1 MNIITSGAASAAA
14 TSLAPADRT
23 GRAGKILLAGYQLL
37 PFLER
42 GQVIGAADLRTI
54 LMNAFGGSDAEG
66 FWAWKDA
73 YEATEVAQVLFLR
86 KFGAAIFA
94 RANAPRAA
102 LAMLNKVVGLIPTHT
117 RRSEESQQLQQ
128 FSTPLPLGLIAARA
142 AGIMADDTVLEP
154 SAGTGLMAIFGEL
167 AHARLSLNEYAAVR
181 RSLLEQ
187 LFSNSAVSQHDAA
200 HIDDYLDSSVRP
212 TVVLMNPPF
221 SAGVHVEGRMADAA
235 WRHLASAFARLAPG
249 GRLVAITGSSLSPDN
264 PKWRDA
270 FVRLQERG
278 TVRFSAAIDGSVYA
292 RHGTTMETRLT
303 VIDKIAAADP
313 TSLIASHGVA
323 SDLETLLSWISG
335 LPPRPPSTAPNS
347 IGALSNGVLRARAAK
362 MAARKAADTL
372 RPAAVITPASRTS
385 PTVHEQRPISPPAVQ
400 VDEEVVA
407 LDYELRDAA
416 PNVRV
421 DVADGIYEPYRLQA
435 IHIPDAKPHPDKLV
449 ESVAMASVAPPKP
462 AYRPKLPK
470 RIITGGDLSDAQ
482 LESVIYAGEAHSG
495 YLAGHWSVDAT
506 FDNLKAVAPEAEG
519 AVRFRRGWFLGDG
532 TGAGK
537 GRQAAGIILDNWLQ
551 GRRRH
556 LWISKSETLIEEAQ
570 RDWSA
575 LGQEK
580 LLVTPLSR
588 FRQGKPIKLDEGILF
603 VTFATL
609 RTDEREGK
617 RSRVQQIV
625 DWLGQEAGRTEG
637 PTGTEGGAAGSGRAA
652 TGKARP
658 FDGVVIF
665 DEGHAMANAAGGK
678 SERGEKAASQQGRA
692 GLRLQRALPDARVV
706 YVSATGASEVES
718 LAYAERLGLWG
729 SADFPFSTRSEF
741 IAAIE
746 DGGVATMEV
755 LARDLKAMGLY
766 ASRSLSFEGVEYDI
780 LEHELTEEQ
789 VRIYDSYAEA
799 FQIIHN
805 NLNEAL
811 EATGITGATSS
822 AGATSAGKCTLNKNA
837 KAAARSAFESSK
849 QRFFNHLLT
858 SMKTPALIGATTKDL
873 EEGHAA
879 IVQIISTGQS
889 LTERRLAEIPT
900 EEWGDIQVD
909 VTPREIVAEYLNHS
923 FPTQLFEEY
932 SDGEGNLLSR
942 PVYTADG
949 NPVLCREAVARRDAL
964 LERLGSLPAIPTAL
978 DQIVQHF
985 GTEKVAEITGRTR
998 RIVRRD
1004 EGGTI
1009 ARFAVE
1015 SRPGSANLDET
1026 RAFMDDE
1033 KPILI
1038 FSEAGG
1044 TGRSYHAD
1052 LGTKNQRLRLHN
1064 LLEPGWRADVAI
1076 QGLGRSHRTNQAQ
1089 PPRFRMIATNVKAER
1104 RFLSTIAR
1112 RLDTLGAITR
1122 GQRQTGGQGMFRS
1135 EDNLE
1140 SQYARDALRQFY
1152 KLIHRGGVPGCS
1164 LEKFETITGLSLTAE
1179 EGGLKDE
1186 LPPIHTFL
1194 NRMLALTVAMQNLLF
1209 DAFEQLLSARIEG
1222 AIAGGVYDKGLE
1234 TLTADR
1240 MTVKARRLVYS
1251 HPVTG
1256 AETHLLTIERMDR
1269 NRPMML
1275 ADALNLAA
1283 RDARA
1288 RLMVNGKSGRPAV
1301 QVPTRS
1307 VMLDDGSVQPR
1318 VALIRP
1324 MDEIRFEVRQLDE
1337 TNWEEADEK
1346 TFSAAWDAE
1355 VAALPEF
1362 SISTMHVVSGLL
1374 LPIWK
1379 LLPQDFCRVYR
1390 LETDDGERIVGRLIS
1405 SEGLSRLCRNF
1416 GLDQTEVISAA
1427 QIWEA
1432 LLGGTSVVALAG
1444 NMTLRRVR
1452 VMNDYRVELN
1462 GFTDGMR
1469 DRLRSM
1475 GLFSEMIAWKLRFFI
1490 PTSDEGSAI
1499 LSRLVE
1505 WHPISDVTGRA

>member
-1 MNIITSGAASAAA
+1 MNIVPSRAINAPTA
-14 TSLAPADRT
+14 SLAPADST
-23 GRAGKILLAGYQLL
+23 SRAGKLLRSGHALL
-37 PFLER
+37 PSLER
-42 GQVIGAADLRTI
+42 GQPIGAADLRTV
-54 LMNAFGGSDAEG
+54 LMNSFGGSDAEG
-66 FWAWKDA
+66 FWSWKDA

-86 KFGAAIFA
+86 KFGAAITA
-94 RANAPRAA
+94 RANAPQAT
-102 LAMLNKVVGLIPTHT
+102 LAMLTKVAGLIPTHT

-128 FSTPLPLGLIAARA
+128 FSTPMPLAYVAARA
-142 AGIMADDTVLEP
+142 AGIMADDIVLEP
-154 SAGTGLMAIFGEL
+154 SAGTGLMAIFAEV
-167 AHARLSLNEYAAVR
+167 AHARLSLNEYAPVR
-181 RSLLEQ
+181 RDLLEQ
-187 LFSNSAVSQHDAA
+187 LFSGSTVSQHDAA
-200 HIDDYLDSSVRP
+200 HIDDYLDRAVRP

-221 SAGVHVEGRMADAA
+221 SAGVHVEGRVGDAA
-235 WRHLASAFARLAPG
+235 WRHLTSAFARLAPG

-264 PKWRDA
+264 LKWRDA
-270 FVRLQERG
+270 FIRLQERG
-278 TVRFSAAIDGSVYA
+278 TVLFSAAIDGSVYA

-303 VIDKIAAADP
+303 VIDKIAAADSA
-313 TSLIASHGVA
+313 TLVASHGVA
-323 SDLETLLSWISG
+323 ADLETLLSWISG
-335 LPPRPPSTAPNS
+335 LPPRSPSTASNS
-347 IGALSNGVLRARAAK
+347 IGALSNGILRACAAK
-362 MAARKAADTL
+362 MAAQKAADTL
-372 RPAAVITPASRTS
+372 RPAAVAAPTSRPSAAVPASRPVS
-385 PTVHEQRPISPPAVQ
+385 QPYIR
-400 VDEEVVA
+400 VDDEIAE
-407 LDYELRDAA
+407 LSYELRDEA
-416 PNVRV
+416 PRARV
-421 DVADGIYEPYRLQA
+421 DVPDGIYELYRLQA

-462 AYRPKLPK
+462 TYRPHLPK
-470 RIITGGDLSDAQ
+470 RIVTGGDLSDAQ

-495 YLAGHWSVDAT
+495 YLAGHWSVDAS
-506 FDNLKAVAPEAEG
+506 FDNLKAVTSETEG

-537 GRQAAGIILDNWLQ
+537 GRQAAGIILDNWLK

-556 LWISKSETLIEEAQ
+556 VWISKSETLIEDAQ

-588 FRQGKPIKLDEGILF
+588 FRQSKPIKLDEGILF
-603 VTFATL
+603 ITFATL

-625 DWLGQEAGRTEG
+625 DWLGAD
-637 PTGTEGGAAGSGRAA
+637 
-652 TGKARP
+652 

-692 GLRLQRALPDARVV
+692 GLRLQRALPEARVV

-718 LAYAERLGLWG
+718 LAYAERLGLLG
-729 SADFPFSTRSEF
+729 GADFPFSTRSEF

-799 FQIIHN
+799 FQVIHN
-805 NLNEAL
+805 NLNAAL
-811 EATGITGATSS
+811 EATGI
-822 AGATSAGKCTLNKNA
+822 AGATSAAGNSTTRNKNA

-858 SMKTPALIGATTKDL
+858 SMKTPALIDATTRDV

-923 FPTQLFEEY
+923 FPIQLFEEY
-932 SDGEGNLLSR
+932 SDTEGNLLSR
-942 PVYTADG
+942 PVYDADS

-985 GTEKVAEITGRTR
+985 GSTRVAEITGRTR

-1004 EGGTI
+1004 DGGTI
-1009 ARFAVE
+1009 DRFAVQ

-1026 RAFMDDE
+1026 RAFMDDD

-1052 LGTKNQRLRLHN
+1052 LGAKNQRLRLHN
-1064 LLEPGWRADVAI
+1064 LLEAGWRADVAI

-1152 KLIHRGGVPGCS
+1152 KLIHRGGVAGCS
-1164 LEKFETITGLSLTAE
+1164 LETFETITGLSLSAE

-1194 NRMLALTVAMQNLLF
+1194 NRMLALTIAMQNLLF
-1209 DAFEQLLSARIEG
+1209 DAFEQLLAARIEG
-1222 AIAGGVYDKGLE
+1222 AIAAGVYDKGLE
-1234 TLTADR
+1234 TVTADR
-1240 MTVKARRLVYS
+1240 MTVKARQLVYT

-1256 AETHLLTIERMDR
+1256 AQSHLLTIERMDR
-1269 NRPMML
+1269 NTPMAL
-1275 ADALNLAA
+1275 AEALKLGA
-1283 RDARA
+1283 RDPRA
-1288 RLMVNGKSGRPAV
+1288 MLMLNGKSGRAAV
-1301 QVPTRS
+1301 QIPTRS

-1324 MDEIRFEVRQLDE
+1324 MDEIRFEVRHLDE
-1337 TNWEEADEK
+1337 TNWEEADEQS
-1346 TFSAAWDAE
+1346 FSAAWNAE
-1355 VAALPEF
+1355 VADLPEF
-1362 SISTMHVVSGLL
+1362 SVSTMHVVSGLL

-1379 LLPQDFCRVYR
+1379 LLSQEYCRVYR
-1390 LETDDGERIVGRLIS
+1390 LETDEGERIVGRLVS

-1416 GLDQTEVISAA
+1416 GLDQTEVITAA
-1427 QIWEA
+1427 QVWQS
-1432 LLGGTSVVALAG
+1432 LLGGSSVVALAG
-1444 NMTLRRVR
+1444 SMTLRRVR
-1452 VMNDYRVELN
+1452 VMNDYRVELA

-1469 DRLRSM
+1469 DRLRSI
-1475 GLFSEMIAWKLRFFI
+1475 GLFSEMIAWKVRFFV
-1490 PTSDEGSAI
+1490 PTTDEGPAI
-1499 LSRLVE
+1499 LSRLIEGHRVV
-1505 WHPISDVTGRA
+1505 DVAGRS

>member
-1 MNIITSGAASAAA
+1 MKMITSGAANAAA
-14 TSLAPADRT
+14 TSLAPADRA
-23 GRAGKILLAGYQLL
+23 GRAGKILHAGHGFL

-42 GQVIGAADLRTI
+42 GQAIGAADLRTV
-54 LMNAFGGSDAEG
+54 LTNAFGGSDAEG

-86 KFGAAIFA
+86 KFGAAISA
-94 RANAPRAA
+94 RAAQTT
-102 LAMLNKVVGLIPTHT
+102 LAMLTKVAGLVPTHT

-128 FSTPLPLGLIAARA
+128 FSTPMPLGFVAARA
-142 AGIMADDTVLEP
+142 AGVMADDTVLEP
-154 SAGTGLMAIFGEL
+154 SAGTGLMAIFAEL
-167 AHARLSLNEYAAVR
+167 AQARLSLNEYAPVR
-181 RSLLEQ
+181 YTLLEQ
-187 LFSNSAVSQHDAA
+187 LFPGSMVSQHDAA
-200 HIDDYLDSSVRP
+200 HIDDYLDRSVRP

-221 SAGVHVEGRMADAA
+221 SAGLHVEGRMGDAA
-235 WRHLASAFARLAPG
+235 WRHLASAFARLALG
-249 GRLVAITGSSLSPDN
+249 GRLVSITGSSLSPDN
-264 PKWRDA
+264 LKWRDA

-278 TVRFSAAIDGSVYA
+278 TVLFSAAIDGSVYA

-303 VIDKIAAADP
+303 VIDKIAAPNPAKLV
-313 TSLIASHGVA
+313 SSHGVA
-323 SDLETLLSWISG
+323 SDLEILLSWISD
-335 LPPRPPSTAPNS
+335 LPPRSPATAPNS
-347 IGALSNGVLRARAAK
+347 IGALSNGVLRACVTK
-362 MAARKAADTL
+362 MAGRKAAGTV
-372 RPAAVITPASRTS
+372 RPAAESASATRPSPAVRA
-385 PTVHEQRPISPPAVQ
+385 PRPVSLPPAHFN
-400 VDEEVVA
+400 DEVIE
-407 LDYELRDAA
+407 LSYELRDAA
-416 PNVRV
+416 PKARV

-435 IHIPDAKPHPDKLV
+435 IHIPGAKPHPDKLV

-462 AYRPKLPK
+462 TYRPHLPK
-470 RIITGGDLSDAQ
+470 RVVSSGDLSDAQ
-482 LESVIYAGEAHSG
+482 LESVIYAGEAHGG

-506 FDNLKAVAPEAEG
+506 FDNLKAVTPETEG

-537 GRQAAGIILDNWLQ
+537 GRQAAGIILDNWLK

-556 LWISKSETLIEEAQ
+556 LWISKSETLIEDAQ
-570 RDWSA
+570 RDWAA

-588 FRQGKPIKLDEGILF
+588 FRQGKPINLEEGILF

-625 DWLGQEAGRTEG
+625 DWLGQEAGNAMT
-637 PTGTEGGAAGSGRAA
+637 
-652 TGKARP
+652 

-678 SERGEKAASQQGRA
+678 SERGEKTASQQGRA

-706 YVSATGASEVES
+706 YVSATRASDVES

-729 SADFPFSTRSEF
+729 STDFPFSTRSEF
-741 IAAIE
+741 VAAIE

-766 ASRSLSFEGVEYDI
+766 ASRSLSFEGVEYEI
-780 LEHELTEEQ
+780 IEHELTEEQ

-799 FQIIHN
+799 YQVIHN
-805 NLNEAL
+805 NLNAAL
-811 EATGITGATSS
+811 EATGITSAT
-822 AGATSAGKCTLNKNA
+822 GNGTLNKNA

-858 SMKTPALIGATTKDL
+858 SMKTPALIGAIDKDVQ
-873 EEGHAA
+873 ERHAA

-900 EEWGDIQVD
+900 EERGDIQVD
-909 VTPREIVAEYLNHS
+909 ITPREIVAEFLHHS
-923 FPTQLFEEY
+923 FPIQLFEEY
-932 SDGEGNLLSR
+932 SDAEGNLLSR
-942 PVYTADG
+942 PVYDADG

-978 DQIVQHF
+978 DQVVQRF
-985 GTEKVAEITGRTR
+985 GTDRVAEITGRTR

-1004 EGGTI
+1004 DGGTI
-1009 ARFAVE
+1009 DRFAVE

-1052 LGTKNQRLRLHN
+1052 LGAKNQRLRLHN
-1064 LLEPGWRADVAI
+1064 LLEAGWRADIAI

-1089 PPRFRMIATNVKAER
+1089 PPRFRMVATNVKAER

-1152 KLIHRGGVPGCS
+1152 KLIHCGDIAGCS
-1164 LEKFETITGLSLTAE
+1164 LDKFETITGLSLTAE

-1194 NRMLALTVAMQNLLF
+1194 NRMLALTIAMQNLLF
-1209 DAFEQLLSARIEG
+1209 DAFEQLLAARIEG
-1222 AIAGGVYDKGLE
+1222 AIAAGVYDKGLE
-1234 TLTADR
+1234 TLVADR
-1240 MTVKARRLVYS
+1240 MTVKERKLVYT

-1256 AETHLLTIERMDR
+1256 AQSHLLTIERMDR
-1269 NRPMML
+1269 NRPML
-1275 ADALNLAA
+1275 LSDALQLAA
-1283 RDARA
+1283 CDCQAK
-1288 RLMVNGKSGRPAV
+1288 LMVNGKSGRSAV

-1318 VALIRP
+1318 VTLIRP
-1324 MDEIRFEVRQLDE
+1324 TVEIRFELRQLEE
-1337 TNWEEADEK
+1337 TNWQEADEQV
-1346 TFSAAWDAE
+1346 FADAWNTE
-1355 VAALPEF
+1355 VASLPEF
-1362 SISTMHVVSGLL
+1362 AISTMHMVSGLL

-1390 LETDDGERIVGRLIS
+1390 LETDKGERIVGRLIS
-1405 SEGLSRLCRNF
+1405 SEGLARLCQNF
-1416 GLDQTEVISAA
+1416 GLDRTEVISAGEVW
-1427 QIWEA
+1427 QS
-1432 LLGGTSVVALAG
+1432 LLSGSAVIGLAG

-1452 VMNDYRVELN
+1452 VMNDYRVELT
-1462 GFTDGMR
+1462 GFSDGMR
-1469 DRLRSM
+1469 DRLRAI
-1475 GLFSEMIAWKLRFFI
+1475 GLFSEMIAWKVRFFV
-1490 PTSDEGSAI
+1490 PTTDDGPVI
-1499 LSRLVE
+1499 LSRLMERHRIV
-1505 WHPISDVTGRA
+1505 DVAGRA

>member
-1 MNIITSGAASAAA
+1 MNVITSGAANVAA
-14 TSLAPADRT
+14 TSLASADHT
-23 GRAGKILLAGYQLL
+23 GRAGKMLLAGHQLM

-42 GQVIGAADLRTI
+42 GQAIGAADLRAI
-54 LMNAFGGSDAEG
+54 LTNAFGGSDAEG
-66 FWAWKDA
+66 FWFWKDA

-86 KFGAAIFA
+86 KFGTAICA
-94 RANAPRAA
+94 RANPPLAT
-102 LAMLNKVVGLIPTHT
+102 LAMLTKVAGLIPTHT
-117 RRSEESQQLQQ
+117 RRSEESQKLQQ
-128 FSTPLPLGLIAARA
+128 FSTPMPLAFIAARA
-142 AGIMADDTVLEP
+142 AGIMAGDTVIEP
-154 SAGTGLMAIFGEL
+154 SAGTGLMAIFAEL
-167 AHARLSLNEYAAVR
+167 ARARLSLNEYAAVR

-187 LFSNSAVSQHDAA
+187 LFLGSAVSQHDAA
-200 HIDDYLDSSVRP
+200 HIDDYLDRSVRP

-221 SAGVHVEGRMADAA
+221 SAGVHVEGRIVDAA

-249 GRLVAITGSSLSPDN
+249 GRLVTITGSSLSPDN
-264 PKWRDA
+264 SKWRDA
-270 FVRLQERG
+270 FVRLQDRG
-278 TVRFSAAIDGSVYA
+278 TVLFSAAIDGSVYA

-303 VIDKIAAADP
+303 VIDKIAATDP

-323 SDLETLLSWISG
+323 PDLETLLSWIAG
-335 LPPRPPSTAPNS
+335 LPPRSPSPAPSS
-347 IGALSNGVLRARAAK
+347 IGALSSGVLRPCVAK

-372 RPAAVITPASRTS
+372 RPAAVIAPAGGTS
-385 PTVHEQRPISPPAVQ
+385 PAVRALRPETAPPIHID
-400 VDEEVVA
+400 DEVGA
-407 LDYELRDAA
+407 LDYELRDTA
-416 PNVRV
+416 PNARV
-421 DVADGIYEPYRLQA
+421 DFADGIYEPYRLQA

-462 AYRPKLPK
+462 SYRPQLPK
-470 RIITGGDLSDAQ
+470 RIVTGGDLSDAQ

-495 YLAGHWSVDAT
+495 YLAGHWSVDAS
-506 FDNLKAVAPEAEG
+506 FDNLKAVAPETEG

-556 LWISKSETLIEEAQ
+556 LWISKSETLIEDAQ
-570 RDWSA
+570 RDWNA
-575 LGQEK
+575 LEQEK

-588 FRQGKPIKLDEGILF
+588 FRQGKPINLDEGILF

-625 DWLGQEAGRTEG
+625 DWLGQEAG
-637 PTGTEGGAAGSGRAA
+637 SGQAA
-652 TGKARP
+652 TGKAKP
-658 FDGVVIF
+658 FDGVIIF

-692 GLRLQRALPDARVV
+692 GLRLQRALPEARVV

-729 SADFPFSTRSEF
+729 GADFPFSTRSEF

-811 EATGITGATSS
+811 EASGIVSNSTTR
-822 AGATSAGKCTLNKNA
+822 NKNA
-837 KAAARSAFESSK
+837 KTAARSAFESSK

-873 EEGHAA
+873 EDGHAA

-900 EEWGDIQVD
+900 EDWGDIQVD

-932 SDGEGNLLSR
+932 SDVEGDLLSR
-942 PVYTADG
+942 PVYDADG

-964 LERLGSLPAIPTAL
+964 LERLGSLPAVPTAL

-985 GTEKVAEITGRTR
+985 GSGQVAEITGRTR
-998 RIVRRD
+998 RIVRRED
-1004 EGGTI
+1004 GGAI

-1052 LGTKNQRLRLHN
+1052 LGAKNHRLRLHN
-1064 LLEPGWRADVAI
+1064 LLEAGWRADVAI

-1164 LEKFETITGLSLTAE
+1164 LEKFETITGLSLSGE

-1222 AIAGGVYDKGLE
+1222 AIAAGVYDKGLE

-1240 MTVKARRLVYS
+1240 MTVKARQLVYT

-1275 ADALNLAA
+1275 ADALALVA
-1283 RDARA
+1283 RDRRA
-1288 RLMVNGKSGRPAV
+1288 RLMMNGKSGRPAV
-1301 QVPTRS
+1301 QIPTRS
-1307 VMLDDGSVQPR
+1307 VMLEDGSVQPR

-1324 MDEIRFEVRQLDE
+1324 MDEIRFEVHQLEE
-1337 TNWEEADEK
+1337 TNWEEADEL
-1346 TFSAAWDAE
+1346 TFSAAWGAE
-1355 VAALPEF
+1355 VANLPEF
-1362 SISTMHVVSGLL
+1362 SIATMHVVSGLL

-1379 LLPQDFCRVYR
+1379 LLPQDYCRVYR
-1390 LETDDGERIVGRLIS
+1390 LETDEGERIVGRLIS
-1405 SEGLSRLCRNF
+1405 SEGLARLCRNF
-1416 GLDQTEVISAA
+1416 GLDQTEIISAT
-1427 QIWEA
+1427 QIWES
-1432 LLGGTSVVALAG
+1432 LLGGTAVVALAG
-1444 NMTLRRVR
+1444 NMTMRRVR

-1490 PTSDEGSAI
+1490 PTSDEGPVI
-1499 LSRLVE
+1499 LSRLIE
-1505 WHPISDVTGRA
+1505 RHPIVDVTGRA

>member
-1 MNIITSGAASAAA
+1 MNIVPSRVANA
-14 TSLAPADRT
+14 TTASLAPVDSTSRARNLYRT
-23 GRAGKILLAGYQLL
+23 GHALL
-37 PFLER
+37 PSLER
-42 GQVIGAADLRTI
+42 GQPIGAADLRTI
-54 LMNAFGGSDAEG
+54 LMNVFGGSDAEG
-66 FWAWKDA
+66 FWSWKDA

-86 KFGAAIFA
+86 KFGSAIAA
-94 RANAPRAA
+94 RANAPQAT
-102 LAMLNKVVGLIPTHT
+102 LAMLTKVAGLIPTHT

-128 FSTPLPLGLIAARA
+128 FSTPMPLAYVAARA
-142 AGIMADDTVLEP
+142 AGIMAGDTVLEP
-154 SAGTGLMAIFGEL
+154 SAGTGLMAIFAEL
-167 AHARLSLNEYAAVR
+167 AHARLSLNEYAPVR
-181 RSLLEQ
+181 HGLLQQ
-187 LFSNSAVSQHDAA
+187 LFPGSTVSQHDAA
-200 HIDDYLDSSVRP
+200 HIDDYLDRSIRP

-221 SAGVHVEGRMADAA
+221 SAGVLVEGRMADAA

-264 PKWRDA
+264 LKWRDA

-278 TVRFSAAIDGSVYA
+278 TVLFSAAIDGSVYA

-303 VIDKIAAADP
+303 VIDKIAAPDP
-313 TSLIASHGVA
+313 ARLVA
-323 SDLETLLSWISG
+323 SQGTAPDLETLLSWISG
-335 LPPRPPSTAPNS
+335 LPPRSPSTASNS
-347 IGALSNGVLRARAAK
+347 IGALSNGILRACAAK
-362 MAARKAADTL
+362 MAARKANETL
-372 RPAAVITPASRTS
+372 RPAAVAAPGTRPSPAAHAPRPASAA
-385 PTVHEQRPISPPAVQ
+385 PLPAQ
-400 VDEEVVA
+400 IDDEVVQ
-407 LDYELRDAA
+407 LSYELRGEV
-416 PNVRV
+416 PMSCG

-435 IHIPDAKPHPDKLV
+435 IHIPDARPHPDKLV

-462 AYRPKLPK
+462 TYQPHLPK
-470 RIITGGDLSDAQ
+470 RVITSGDLSDAQ
-482 LESVIYAGEAHSG
+482 LESVVYAGEAHSG
-495 YLAGHWSVDAT
+495 YLAGHWSVDAS
-506 FDNLKAVAPEAEG
+506 FDNLKAVKPEDEG

-537 GRQAAGIILDNWLQ
+537 GRQAAGIILDNWLK

-556 LWISKSETLIEEAQ
+556 LWISKSETLIEDAQ

-625 DWLGQEAGRTEG
+625 DWLGGD
-637 PTGTEGGAAGSGRAA
+637 
-652 TGKARP
+652 
-658 FDGVVIF
+658 FDGAIVF
-665 DEGHAMANAAGGK
+665 DEGHSMANAAGSK
-678 SERGEKAASQQGRA
+678 SERGDKAASQQGRA

-729 SADFPFSTRSEF
+729 GADFPFSTRSEF
-741 IAAIE
+741 VAAIE

-799 FQIIHN
+799 YQVIHN
-805 NLNEAL
+805 HLDQAL
-811 EATGITGATSS
+811 EASGITSS
-822 AGATSAGKCTLNKNA
+822 RGTLNKNA
-837 KAAARSAFESSK
+837 KAAARSAFESTK

-858 SMKTPALIGATTKDL
+858 SMKTPALMSAIRSDV

-889 LTERRLAEIPT
+889 ITERRLAEIPT
-900 EEWGDIQVD
+900 EEWSDIQVD

-923 FPTQLFEEY
+923 FPTQLFQEY
-932 SDGEGNLLSR
+932 SDAEGNLLSR
-942 PVYTADG
+942 PVYDAEG
-949 NPVLCREAVARRDAL
+949 NPVLCREAVVRRDAL

-978 DQIVQHF
+978 DQIVQTF
-985 GTEKVAEITGRTR
+985 GTAQVAEITGRTR

-1004 EGGTI
+1004 DGGTI
-1009 ARFAVE
+1009 DRFAVE

-1026 RAFMDDE
+1026 RSFMDDE

-1044 TGRSYHAD
+1044 TGRSYHAN
-1052 LGTKNQRLRLHN
+1052 LGAKNQRLRLHN
-1064 LLEPGWRADVAI
+1064 LLEAGWRADVAI

-1152 KLIHRGGVPGCS
+1152 KLIHSGSVAGCS
-1164 LEKFETITGLSLTAE
+1164 LQTFEAITGLSLTSE
-1179 EGGLKDE
+1179 EGGLTDE

-1194 NRMLALTVAMQNLLF
+1194 NRMLALTIAMQNLLF
-1209 DAFEQLLSARIEG
+1209 DAFEQLLAARIEG
-1222 AIAGGVYDKGLE
+1222 AIAAGVYDRGLE

-1240 MTVKARRLVYS
+1240 MSVKDRRLIYT
-1251 HPVTG
+1251 HPVTR
-1256 AETHLLTIERMDR
+1256 AQSHLLTIERMDR
-1269 NRPMML
+1269 NKPVLL
-1275 ADALNLAA
+1275 ADVLGLVE
-1283 RDARA
+1283 RDPRA
-1288 RLMVNGKSGRPAV
+1288 RLMVNAKSGRPAV
-1301 QVPTRS
+1301 QIPTRS
-1307 VMLDDGSVQPR
+1307 IMLDDGSVQPR
-1318 VALIRP
+1318 AVLVRP
-1324 MDEIRFEVRQLDE
+1324 MDEIRFELRHSKRP
-1337 TNWEEADEK
+1337 TGRK
-1346 TFSAAWDAE
+1346 RTSSAFP
-1355 VAALPEF
+1355 LP
-1362 SISTMHVVSGLL
+1362 
-1374 LPIWK
+1374 
-1379 LLPQDFCRVYR
+1379 
-1390 LETDDGERIVGRLIS
+1390 
-1405 SEGLSRLCRNF
+1405 
-1416 GLDQTEVISAA
+1416 
-1427 QIWEA
+1427 
-1432 LLGGTSVVALAG
+1432 
-1444 NMTLRRVR
+1444 
-1452 VMNDYRVELN
+1452 
-1462 GFTDGMR
+1462 GMR
-1469 DRLRSM
+1469 RSPVFPNSPCRPCMWSPACSCRSGNCCRRTIAGSIVLRPTRGEDRRPT
-1475 GLFSEMIAWKLRFFI
+1475 GLVR
-1490 PTSDEGSAI
+1490 
-1499 LSRLVE
+1499 
-1505 WHPISDVTGRA
+1505 RAFPAVP

>member
-1 MNIITSGAASAAA
+1 MNVIPTPAANAAA
-14 TSLAPADRT
+14 TSPVSASRADSILDA
-23 GRAGKILLAGYQLL
+23 GRALL

-42 GQVIGAADLRTI
+42 GQAIGAADLRTI
-54 LMNAFGGSDAEG
+54 LMKAFGGSDAEG
-66 FWAWKDA
+66 FWSWKDA
-73 YEATEVAQVLFLR
+73 YEATETAQVMFLR
-86 KFGAAIFA
+86 KFGGAIA
-94 RANAPRAA
+94 SRSNAPQAA
-102 LAMLNKVVGLIPTHT
+102 LAMVTKVAALIPTHT

-128 FSTPLPLGLIAARA
+128 FSTPMPLAYIAARA
-142 AGIMADDTVLEP
+142 AGIMPGDMVLEP
-154 SAGTGLMAIFGEL
+154 SAGTGLMAIFAEL
-167 AHARLSLNEYAAVR
+167 AHARLALNEYAALR
-181 RSLLEQ
+181 NGLLTQ
-187 LFSNSAVSQHDAA
+187 LFTESSVTQHDAA
-200 HIDDYLDSSVRP
+200 HIDDYLDRAVRP

-221 SAGVHVEGRMADAA
+221 SAGVHVEGRIVDAA

-270 FVRLQERG
+270 FVRLQDRG
-278 TVRFSAAIDGSVYA
+278 TVLFSAAIDGSVYA

-313 TSLIASHGVA
+313 AKLVASQGVA
-323 SDLETLLSWISG
+323 PDPGTLLAWISG
-335 LPPRPPSTAPNS
+335 LPPRSPSTAPNS
-347 IGALSNGVLRARAAK
+347 IGALSNGILNVCAAK
-362 MAARKAADTL
+362 MAASKAAGTM
-372 RPAAVITPASRTS
+372 RPAAVMVPASRPS
-385 PTVHEQRPISPPAVQ
+385 AAPAPRPAASAASRI
-400 VDEEVVA
+400 DDEVVE
-407 LDYELRDAA
+407 LSYELRDG
-416 PNVRV
+416 PTNVRV
-421 DVADGIYEPYRLQA
+421 DVADGIYEPYQLQA
-435 IHIPDAKPHPDKLV
+435 IRIPDAKPHPDKLV

-462 AYRPKLPK
+462 SYRPHLPR
-470 RIITGGDLSDAQ
+470 RIVTSGDLSDAQ

-506 FDNLKAVAPEAEG
+506 YDNLKAITPESEG

-537 GRQAAGIILDNWLQ
+537 GRQAAGILLDNWLK

-556 LWISKSETLIEEAQ
+556 VWISKSETLIEDAQ
-570 RDWSA
+570 RDWAA

-580 LLVTPLSR
+580 LLITPLSR

-625 DWLGQEAGRTEG
+625 DWLGQEAG
-637 PTGTEGGAAGSGRAA
+637 SGEAA
-652 TGKARP
+652 TGSAKG
-658 FDGVVIF
+658 FDGVIIF

-678 SERGEKAASQQGRA
+678 SDRGEKSASQQGRA

-706 YVSATGASEVES
+706 YVSATGASEVEQ
-718 LAYAERLGLWG
+718 LTYAERLGLWG
-729 SADFPFSTRSEF
+729 GADFPFSTRSEF

-780 LEHELTEEQ
+780 LEHELTGEQ
-789 VRIYDSYAEA
+789 VRIYDAYAEA
-799 FQIIHN
+799 YQVIHN
-805 NLNEAL
+805 HLDEAL
-811 EATGITGATSS
+811 EASGITSS
-822 AGATSAGKCTLNKNA
+822 SGTLNKNA
-837 KAAARSAFESSK
+837 KAAARSAFESTK

-858 SMKTPALIGATTKDL
+858 SMKTPALMSAIKADV

-889 LTERRLAEIPT
+889 LIERRLAEIPT
-900 EEWGDIQVD
+900 EEWNDIQVD

-932 SDGEGNLLSR
+932 SDAEGNLLSR
-942 PVYTADG
+942 PVSDADG
-949 NPVLCREAVARRDAL
+949 NPVLCREAVIRRDEL

-978 DQIVQHF
+978 DQIVQSF
-985 GTEKVAEITGRTR
+985 GTGRVAEITGRTR

-1004 EGGTI
+1004 DGGTI
-1009 ARFAVE
+1009 DRFAVE

-1052 LGTKNQRLRLHN
+1052 LGAKNQRLRLHN
-1064 LLEPGWRADVAI
+1064 LLEAGWRADVAI

-1152 KLIHRGGVPGCS
+1152 KLVHTGGIEGCS
-1164 LEKFETITGLSLTAE
+1164 LEKFEAITGLSLTAE

-1194 NRMLALTVAMQNLLF
+1194 NRMLALTIAMQNLLF
-1209 DAFEQLLSARIEG
+1209 DAFEQLLAARIEG
-1222 AIAGGVYDKGLE
+1222 AIAAGVYDKGLE
-1234 TLTADR
+1234 TLTADH
-1240 MTVKARRLVYS
+1240 MAVKNRRLVYT

-1256 AETHLLTIERMDR
+1256 AQSHLLTIERMDR
-1269 NRPMML
+1269 NRPMLL
-1275 ADALNLAA
+1275 ADALSLAA
-1283 RDARA
+1283 RDPHAV
-1288 RLMVNGKSGRPAV
+1288 LMINGKSGRPAV

-1307 VMLDDGSVQPR
+1307 VMLDDGSIQPR

-1324 MDEIRFEVRQLDE
+1324 MDEIRFEVRQLEE
-1337 TNWEEADEK
+1337 TNWEETDESS
-1346 TFSAAWDAE
+1346 FSTAWETE
-1355 VAALPEF
+1355 VASLAEF

-1379 LLPQDFCRVYR
+1379 LLPQDYCRVYR
-1390 LETDDGERIVGRLIS
+1390 LQTDEGERIVGRLVS
-1405 SEGLSRLCRNF
+1405 PEGLTRLCRNF
-1416 GLDQTEVISAA
+1416 GLDQTEVVNAA
-1427 QIWEA
+1427 EVWQS
-1432 LLGGTSVVALAG
+1432 LLGGSSVVALAG
-1444 NMTLRRVR
+1444 SMTLRRVR
-1452 VMNDYRVELN
+1452 VMNDYRIELT

-1469 DRLRSM
+1469 DRLRSI
-1475 GLFSEMIAWKLRFFI
+1475 GLFSEMIAWKVRFFI
-1490 PTSDEGSAI
+1490 PTSEEGPAI
-1499 LSRLVE
+1499 LSRLLERHRIV
-1505 WHPISDVTGRA
+1505 DVAGRG

>member
-1 MNIITSGAASAAA
+1 MVCRGLESVQAGLSFSLSTGFPMNIAPSHIANA
-14 TSLAPADRT
+14 TTNTLLAPADSAC
-23 GRAGKILLAGYQLL
+23 RADKLSRSGEALLKS
-37 PFLER
+37 LEH
-42 GQVIGAADLRTI
+42 GHPIGAADLRTVLTDI
-54 LMNAFGGSDAEG
+54 FGGSDAEG
-66 FWAWKDA
+66 FWSWKDA
-73 YEATEVAQVLFLR
+73 YEATEMAQVLFLR
-86 KFGAAIFA
+86 KFGAAITA
-94 RANAPRAA
+94 RANAPQAP
-102 LAMLNKVVGLIPTHT
+102 LAMLTRVAGLIPTHT
-117 RRSEESQQLQQ
+117 RRSEESQRLQQ
-128 FSTPLPLGLIAARA
+128 FSTPVSLAYVAARA
-142 AGIMADDTVLEP
+142 AGIVADDTVLEP
-154 SAGTGLMAIFGEL
+154 SAGTGLMAIFAEL
-167 AHARLSLNEYAAVR
+167 AHARLYLNEYAPLR
-181 RSLLEQ
+181 HGLLQ
-187 LFSNSAVSQHDAA
+187 RLFPGSAVSQHDAA
-200 HIDDYLDSSVRP
+200 HIDDYLDHSIRP

-221 SAGVHVEGRMADAA
+221 SAGIHVEGRIADAA
-235 WRHLASAFARLAPG
+235 WRHLASALARLAPG
-249 GRLVAITGSSLSPDN
+249 GRLVGITGSSLSPDN
-264 PKWRDA
+264 LTWRDA

-278 TVRFSAAIDGSVYA
+278 TVLFSAAIDGSVYA

-313 TSLIASHGVA
+313 TRLIASHGIA
-323 SDLETLLSWISG
+323 PDLETLLTWTSS
-335 LPPRPPSTAPNS
+335 LPPRSPSSAPNS
-347 IGALSNGVLRARAAK
+347 IGALSDGPSGTSAGK
-362 MAARKAADTL
+362 IGARKARDTL
-372 RPAAVITPASRTS
+372 RSA
-385 PTVHEQRPISPPAVQ
+385 TVSAPIGRPFSATRAPRPISSLPPRVDDVAV
-400 VDEEVVA
+400 E
-407 LDYELRDAA
+407 LSYELQEAA
-416 PNVRV
+416 ATTRC
-421 DVADGIYEPYRLQA
+421 DVTEGIYEPYRLQA
-435 IHIPDAKPHPDKLV
+435 IRIPDAKPHPDKLV

-462 AYRPKLPK
+462 SYRPHLPK
-470 RIITGGDLSDAQ
+470 RVITSGDLSDAQ

-495 YLAGHWSVDAT
+495 YLAGHWSVDAS
-506 FDNLKAVAPEAEG
+506 FDSLKGVKPEDEG
-519 AVRFRRGWFLGDG
+519 SVRFRRGWFLGDG

-537 GRQAAGIILDNWLQ
+537 GRQAAGIILDNWLK

-556 LWISKSETLIEEAQ
+556 LWISKSETLIEDAQ
-570 RDWSA
+570 RDWTA

-625 DWLGQEAGRTEG
+625 DWLGQAAVGGEAT
-637 PTGTEGGAAGSGRAA
+637 TGN
-652 TGKARP
+652 GKG
-658 FDGVVIF
+658 FDGVIVF
-665 DEGHAMANAAGGK
+665 DEGHSMANAAGGK
-678 SERGEKAASQQGRA
+678 SERGDKAASQQGRA

-729 SADFPFSTRSEF
+729 STDFPFSTRSEF

-780 LEHELTEEQ
+780 LEHALTEEQ

-799 FQIIHN
+799 FQVIHN
-805 NLNEAL
+805 NLNAAL
-811 EATGITGATSS
+811 EASGISS
-822 AGATSAGKCTLNKNA
+822 SKGTLNRNA
-837 KAAARSAFESSK
+837 KAAARAAFESSK

-858 SMKTPALIGATTKDL
+858 SMKTPALIDATTRDVA
-873 EEGHAA
+873 EGHAA

-932 SDGEGNLLSR
+932 SDTEGNLLSR
-942 PVYTADG
+942 PVYDPDG
-949 NPVLCREAVARRDAL
+949 SPVMCREAVARRDAL

-985 GTEKVAEITGRTR
+985 GSTQVAEITGRPR
-998 RIVRRD
+998 RIVRLND
-1004 EGGTI
+1004 GGTI
-1009 ARFAVE
+1009 DRFAVE

-1052 LGTKNQRLRLHN
+1052 LGAKNQRLRLHN
-1064 LLEPGWRADVAI
+1064 LLEAGWRADVAI

-1152 KLIHRGGVPGCS
+1152 KLIHSGGVTGCS
-1164 LEKFETITGLSLTAE
+1164 LEKFETITGLSLSAE
-1179 EGGLKDE
+1179 EGGLKDD

-1194 NRMLALTVAMQNLLF
+1194 NRMLALTIEMQNLLF
-1209 DAFEQLLSARIEG
+1209 DAFEQLLAARIEG
-1222 AIAGGVYDKGLE
+1222 AIASGVYDKGLE
-1234 TLTADR
+1234 TLVADR
-1240 MTVKARRLVYS
+1240 MTVKERRLVYT

-1256 AETHLLTIERMDR
+1256 AQSHLLTIERMDR
-1269 NRPMML
+1269 NRPMQI
-1275 ADALNLAA
+1275 ADALELVQ
-1283 RDARA
+1283 RDPRA
-1288 RLMVNGKSGRPAV
+1288 KLMINGKSGRPAV
-1301 QVPTRS
+1301 QIPTRS
-1307 VMLDDGSVQPR
+1307 IMLDDGSVQPR

-1324 MDEIRFEVRQLDE
+1324 MDEIRFELRQLEE
-1337 TNWEEADEK
+1337 TSWEEVDEQS
-1346 TFSAAWDAE
+1346 FSAAWSAE
-1355 VAALPEF
+1355 IADLPEF

-1379 LLPQDFCRVYR
+1379 LLPQDYCRVYR
-1390 LETDDGERIVGRLIS
+1390 LETNEGERIVGRLIS

-1416 GLDQTEVISAA
+1416 GLDQTEFVSAA
-1427 QIWEA
+1427 QVWQS
-1432 LLGGTSVVALAG
+1432 LLGGSAIVALAG

-1452 VMNDYRVELN
+1452 VMNDYRVELA

-1469 DRLRSM
+1469 DRLRSI
-1475 GLFSEMIAWKLRFFI
+1475 GLFSEMIAWKVRFFI
-1490 PTSDEGSAI
+1490 PASNDDGQAV
-1499 LSRLVE
+1499 LSRLIE
-1505 WHPISDVTGRA
+1505 LHRIIDVAGRG

>member
-1 MNIITSGAASAAA
+1 MNVISSTAANAAA
-14 TSLAPADRT
+14 MPGGTSNERF
-23 GRAGKILLAGYQLL
+23 RASKIRKAGEALL
-37 PFLER
+37 PLLER
-42 GQVIGAADLRTI
+42 GQAIDAADLRTN
-54 LMNAFGGSDAEG
+54 LTDAFGGSDAEG
-66 FWAWKDA
+66 LWTWKDA
-73 YEATEVAQVLFLR
+73 YEASEVAQLLFLR
-86 KFGAAIFA
+86 KFGAAIAA
-94 RANAPRAA
+94 RSNAPHAA
-102 LAMLNKVVGLIPTHT
+102 LAMLTKIADLIPSHT
-117 RRSEESQQLQQ
+117 RRTEESLQFQQ
-128 FSTPLPLGLIAARA
+128 FSTPIPLGYVAARA
-142 AGIMADDTVLEP
+142 ASLVVNDIVLEP
-154 SAGTGLMAIFGEL
+154 SAGTGLMAIFAEL
-167 AHARLSLNEYAAVR
+167 AHARLALNEYAPVR
-181 RSLLEQ
+181 HALLEQ
-187 LFSNSAVSQHDAA
+187 LFAAAPVTQHDAA
-200 HIDDYLDSSVRP
+200 HIDDYLDRSVSP

-235 WRHLASAFARLAPG
+235 WRHMTSAFARLAPG
-249 GRLVAITGSSLSPDN
+249 GRLVAITGASLSPDN
-264 PKWRDA
+264 PNWRGA

-278 TVRFSAAIDGSVYA
+278 SVLFSAAIDGGVYA
-292 RHGTTMETRLT
+292 RHGTTIETRLT
-303 VIDKIAAADP
+303 VIDKIAPADP
-313 TSLIASHGVA
+313 TSLVASHGVA
-323 SDLETLLSWISG
+323 PDPETLLAWISD
-335 LPPRPPSTAPNS
+335 LPPRSPSLLPVG
-347 IGALSNGVLRARAAK
+347 ILSDCTT
-362 MAARKAADTL
+362 MAARQRADTL
-372 RPAAVITPASRTS
+372 PPVAASASAVRSSPVVRAPRPGFS
-385 PTVHEQRPISPPAVQ
+385 PVRSADDQ
-400 VDEEVVA
+400 VVE
-407 LDYELRDAA
+407 LSYELRDAS
-416 PNVRV
+416 PKSRV
-421 DVADGIYEPYRLQA
+421 DVADGIYEPYQLQA
-435 IHIPDAKPHPDKLV
+435 IHIPDAKPHPDRLV

-462 AYRPKLPK
+462 TYRPHLPK
-470 RIITGGDLSDAQ
+470 RAVTKGDLSDAQ

-495 YLAGHWSVDAT
+495 YLAGHWSVDAS
-506 FDNLKAVAPEAEG
+506 FDNLRPVTPNAEG
-519 AVRFRRGWFLGDG
+519 AVRYRRGWFLGDG

-537 GRQAAGIILDNWLQ
+537 GRQAAGIILDNWLK

-556 LWISKSETLIEEAQ
+556 LWISKSETLIEDAQ

-580 LLVTPLSR
+580 LQVTPLSR
-588 FRQGKPIKLDEGILF
+588 FRQGAPIKLHEGILF

-609 RTDEREGK
+609 RSDEREGK

-625 DWLGQEAGRTEG
+625 DWLGGD
-637 PTGTEGGAAGSGRAA
+637 
-652 TGKARP
+652 

-665 DEGHAMANAAGGK
+665 DEGHAMANAAGGR

-729 SADFPFSTRSEF
+729 GADFPFSTRSEF

-780 LEHELTEEQ
+780 LEHALTDEQ

-799 FQIIHN
+799 FQVIHN
-805 NLNEAL
+805 HLDAAL
-811 EATGITGATSS
+811 EASGICSSTG
-822 AGATSAGKCTLNKNA
+822 TLNKNA

-858 SMKTPALIGATTKDL
+858 SMKTPALIGTINNDL
-873 EEGHAA
+873 DQGHAA

-923 FPTQLFEEY
+923 FPIQLFEEY
-932 SDGEGNLLSR
+932 SDDQGNLLSR
-942 PVYTADG
+942 PVHDADG

-985 GTEKVAEITGRTR
+985 GTTRVAEITGRTR

-1004 EGGTI
+1004 GSGAI

-1015 SRPGSANLDET
+1015 NRPGRANLDET

-1052 LGTKNQRLRLHN
+1052 LGAKNQRLRLHN
-1064 LLEPGWRADVAI
+1064 LLEAGWRADVAI

-1152 KLIHRGGVPGCS
+1152 RLIHGGGVDGCS
-1164 LEKFETITGLSLTAE
+1164 LETFETITGLSLTAE

-1194 NRMLALTVAMQNLLF
+1194 NRMLALTVRMQNLLF
-1209 DAFEQLLSARIEG
+1209 DAFERLLAARIEG
-1222 AIAGGVYDKGLE
+1222 AIAAGVYDKGLE
-1234 TLTADR
+1234 TLVADR
-1240 MTVKARRLVYS
+1240 MTVKDRRLVYT

-1256 AETHLLTIERMDR
+1256 AQSHLLTIERMDR
-1269 NRPMML
+1269 NRPIVL
-1275 ADALNLAA
+1275 SDALELAA
-1283 RDARA
+1283 HDRQAK
-1288 RLMVNGKSGRPAV
+1288 LVINGKSGRPAV
-1301 QVPTRS
+1301 QVPARS
-1307 VMLDDGSVQPR
+1307 VMLDDGSIEAR

-1324 MDEIRFEVRQLDE
+1324 MDEIRFELRQLDE
-1337 TNWEEADEK
+1337 TNWEETDK
-1346 TFSAAWDAE
+1346 QTFSAAWEAE
-1355 VAALPEF
+1355 VANLPEF
-1362 SISTMHVVSGLL
+1362 SLSTMHVVSGLL

-1379 LLPQDFCRVYR
+1379 LLPQDYCRVYR
-1390 LETDDGERIVGRLIS
+1390 LQTDEGERIVGRLIT

-1416 GLDQTEVISAA
+1416 GLDQTEVVSAD
-1427 QIWEA
+1427 QIWQS
-1432 LLGGTSVVALAG
+1432 LLAGSSVVGLAG
-1444 NMTLRRVR
+1444 GMTLRRVR
-1452 VMNDYRVELN
+1452 AMNNYRIELT

-1469 DRLRSM
+1469 NRLRAI
-1475 GLFSEMIAWKLRFFI
+1475 GLFSEMIAWKLRYFI
-1490 PTSDEGSAI
+1490 PTSEEGPAI
-1499 LSRLVE
+1499 LSRLIERHHVV
-1505 WHPISDVTGRA
+1505 DVDGRG